1 MEHESAR
8 ARRPLLRRART
19 GAGVVLSVVALS
31 LIAACT
37 LEPRYRSPALPV
49 PDQWPIPATVGAA
62 APVTDAGTEDATA
75 GAAGN
80 DGAAGASGAEAPSR
94 TAQAASDIGWRDFF
108 IDAHLQQ
115 LIALALANN
124 RDLRVAVLN
133 IERARAAY
141 RIQRGA
147 LLPSLQ
153 AVGAY
158 TKQSI
163 PAVLTGFGL
172 PLNQSYYSAELAV
185 SAYQLDLFGRV
196 RSLTHAA
203 LEQYFAQEETRRST
217 QLSLIAEIAN
227 AYLTLASDRELQ
239 RLAQQ
244 TLASQQQSFD
254 LTRRRHDTGAA
265 SGLDLAQA
273 ETTVESA
280 RADVEHYGGV
290 VQTDIDALT
299 LLVGSVIPPELLPND
314 FAGQVAGLAPLPAGM
329 PSAVLLRRPDVLA
342 AEHTLRSQNAN
353 IGAARAAFFPTI
365 SLTGS
370 YGTASLLLSGLFK
383 AGSTEWTFEPQA
395 SLPIFEGGQLLGN
408 LAAAHAQQSIALAQ
422 YEKAIQTGFR
432 EVADAL
438 ALSGSL
444 ARQHQAQQALV
455 AATARAYDLSQE
467 RYQAGRDSF
476 LNVLDSQRSY
486 YAAQQGLIA
495 VRLAEQKNR
504 VSLYTALGG
513 GWREHGP

>member
-1 MEHESAR
+1 MASK
-8 ARRPLLRRART
+8 PLRT
-19 GAGVVLSVVALS
+19 GAVMVFAGALS

-37 LEPRYRSPALPV
+37 LEPRYRAPALPV
-49 PDQWPIPATVGAA
+49 PNQWPIPPTVA
-62 APVTDAGTEDATA
+62 ATA
-75 GAAGN
+75 GAATEAG
-80 DGAAGASGAEAPSR
+80 GTAPAPAAPAPGSAPDATSTPAA
-94 TAQAASDIGWRDFF
+94 TAAPAAAATATLTPASDIGWREFF
-108 IDAHLQQ
+108 TDQRLQR

-133 IERARAAY
+133 IESARDSY
-141 RIQRGA
+141 RIQRAA

-153 AVGAY
+153 GDFAF
-158 TKQSI
+158 TRESI
-163 PAVLTGFGL
+163 PKSVTGFGFGFTEG
-172 PLNQSYYSAELAV
+172 YYAAGLALT
-185 SAYQLDLFGRV
+185 SFQLDLFGHV

-203 LEQYFAQEETRRST
+203 LEQYLGQEETRRNT
-217 QLSLIAEIAN
+217 QLTLIAQIAN

-244 TLASQQQSFD
+244 TLVSQQRSYE
-254 LTRRRHDTGAA
+254 LTRKRHDTGAA

-280 RADVEHYGGV
+280 RADLERYGGV

-299 LLVGSVIPPELLPND
+299 LLVGTQIDPSLLPAD
-314 FAGQVAGLAPLPAGM
+314 FSTQVTLLEPLPAGL

-342 AEHTLRSQNAN
+342 AEHALRAQNAN

-370 YGTASLLLSGLFK
+370 YASASPMLSGLFK
-383 AGSTEWTFEPQA
+383 SGTNDWTIAPQA
-395 SLPIFEGGQLLGN
+395 TVPIFQGGQVVASLS
-408 LAAAHAQQSIALAQ
+408 AAHVARAIALAQ

-438 ALSGSL
+438 ALAGAL
-444 ARQHQAQQALV
+444 ARQHAAQQTLV
-455 AATARAYDLSQE
+455 DSTARAYQLSQQ
-467 RYQAGRDSF
+467 RYQAGRDSY

-486 YAAQQGLIA
+486 YSAQQGLIA
-495 VRLAEQKNR
+495 VRLAEQNNR

-513 GWREHGP
+513 GWRDRSP